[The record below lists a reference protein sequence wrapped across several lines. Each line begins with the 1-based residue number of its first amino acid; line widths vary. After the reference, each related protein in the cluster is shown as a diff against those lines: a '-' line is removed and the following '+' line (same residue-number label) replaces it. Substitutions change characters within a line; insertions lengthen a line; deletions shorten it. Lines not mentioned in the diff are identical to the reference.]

1 MNVNNNRRRRESIA
15 RIESVFIELL
25 QKKEIEDITVS
36 EICKA
41 ADINR
46 STFYANF
53 VDIYD
58 LAEKIIDRLMNEFL
72 NLYSDEAA
80 EVISG
85 SEEINRKM
93 DFTKLFCHI
102 KENQLLYKTYFKL
115 GKMNIEITS
124 FDIDVAEMFFDLK
137 YIDYHMEFFKNGL
150 NAIIKKW
157 LDGGCKETPEEMQMI
172 ICSEYRRDYSLIK

>member
-1 MNVNNNRRRRESIA
+1 MNVKNNKRRRESIA
-15 RIESVFIELL
+15 KIESVFIEFL
-25 QKKEIEDITVS
+25 QQKELEDITVS

-58 LAEKIIDRLMNEFL
+58 LAEKIIDRLWSEFL
-72 NLYSDEAA
+72 DLYSAEADE
-80 EVISG
+80 VTG
-85 SEEINRKM
+85 NSEEFTRKM
-93 DFTKLFCHI
+93 DFTKLFVHI

-115 GKMNIEITS
+115 GNMHIEVSS
-124 FDIDVAEMFFDLK
+124 FDMGVAEMFFDLK
-137 YIDYHMEFFKNGL
+137 YVEYHMEFFKNGL
-150 NAIIKKW
+150 NAIIRKW

-172 ICSEYRRDYSLIK
+172 LQSEYRRDYSLLK